1 MRPKRTTSSG
11 CILIRKPAKN
21 KQSIVRQRSPQTL
34 VMSSIFLTGTSA
46 RTSVSVT
53 TFMQFYM
60 PVIMLPWTKG
70 LLGAVSEMGED
81 WSMPTRRISFQEEN
95 PSSGT
100 GEARECPSHCC
111 NETHRSLVFSVRVRK
126 KEQSNIST
134 KEWKFLQEI
143 ASDLLSLDDR
153 KLEVDLSEGEIVE
166 VLNDEE
172 DKEKSNS

>member
-1 MRPKRTTSSG
+1 MERIFGTRTFIRWKKRPECQTRGFSG
-11 CILIRKPAKN
+11 LFRRWGRIGRC
-21 KQSIVRQRSPQTL
+21 RS
-34 VMSSIFLTGTSA
+34 
-46 RTSVSVT
+46 
-53 TFMQFYM
+53 
-60 PVIMLPWTKG
+60 
-70 LLGAVSEMGED
+70 
-81 WSMPTRRISFQEEN
+81 RRISFQEEN

-126 KEQSNIST
+126 KEQSNISA